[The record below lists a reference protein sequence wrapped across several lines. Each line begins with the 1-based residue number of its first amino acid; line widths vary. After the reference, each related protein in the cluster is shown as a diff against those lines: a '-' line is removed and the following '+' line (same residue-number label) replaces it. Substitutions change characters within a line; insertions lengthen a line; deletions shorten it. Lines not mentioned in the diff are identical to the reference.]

1 MTRRRARAEAGL
13 ALVLPGL
20 LATWGCP
27 APRGSVPMA
36 GSRYPSTVCV
46 LGLRGI
52 RLAVDASD
60 SDDGSLDVVLTMSA
74 DVDELRRRA
83 HALTE
88 NTDGDAGNLR
98 LHPLQTP
105 ARIAVQDIANGILIH
120 VTPLSPRDSDAL
132 RREIGDRIERVA
144 DANDC
149 P

>member
-1 MTRRRARAEAGL
+1 
-13 ALVLPGL
+13 
-20 LATWGCP
+20 
-27 APRGSVPMA
+27 MA